1 MSEPPRLRAYC
12 QSGVEIAEAEETVVS
27 ETVQHG
33 ELPPD
38 VYEIQYSTEMKW
50 IVENGPTV
58 PVVKEYLVGVVD
70 ARTFVVLSEFLNR
83 NVQEVRLVVAQ
94 FQTVTQRLPTGPPT
108 IEFSPV
114 VTLKLQVPES
124 IVALPKSVL

>member
-70 ARTFVVLSEFLNR
+70 ARTFVVLSQFLNR
-83 NVQEVRLVVAQ
+83 NVQEVRLLVAQ